1 MLFATETIGQFLID
15 MDMPERSV
23 PMLTFMEYVA
33 VEVAQSRVLTVKARA
48 LKAIALVEIGYLN
61 ESMQLLWKIL
71 H

>member
-1 MLFATETIGQFLID
+1 
-15 MDMPERSV
+15 
-23 PMLTFMEYVA
+23 MLTFMEYVA